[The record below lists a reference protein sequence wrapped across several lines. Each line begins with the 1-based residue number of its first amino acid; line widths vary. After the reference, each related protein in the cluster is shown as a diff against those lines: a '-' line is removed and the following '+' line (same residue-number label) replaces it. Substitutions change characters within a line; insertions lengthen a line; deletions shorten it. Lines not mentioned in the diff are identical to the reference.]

1 MTVKMMAAKHSAS
14 NDTGS
19 TGQTIKAGLPYIRND
34 IPIVVVFRALNVIAD
49 KDILDHI
56 CYDRND
62 TELLD
67 MMKPCL
73 QEAFPIQDQEVGHTW
88 GMQEQ

>member
-1 MTVKMMAAKHSAS
+1 MLISQS
-14 NDTGS
+14 GN
-19 TGQTIKAGLPYIRND
+19 TGQVMKTTLPYIRND

-56 CYDRND
+56 VYDRND
-62 TELLD
+62 RELFD

-73 QEAFPIQDQEVGHTW
+73 QEAFPIQEQEVKL
-88 GMQEQ
+88 QDFLQ